1 MKKQLL
7 RSVLFCPGNR
17 EKVLLKSLTLPA
29 DCFVYD
35 LEDAVSPKE
44 KANARNIVNQF
55 ASTHL
60 SSLRASCVVRVNCP
74 RTTEWGSDD
83 LTAVAQLPAVDAIVL
98 PKVED
103 QSIIDQANEIIQKHR
118 PSELPPLPI
127 WTMIETPKGVLN
139 SYDIAKHPLVHCLVF
154 GSNDLTKELRAKH
167 TFSREPLLFSM
178 SQCILAARAE
188 RKRVLDGVHINLTDD
203 VGLAASCEQGRNLG
217 FDGKTLIHP
226 NQVLVANDAYSP
238 SSEEVQSAL
247 EIVAAWEA
255 ASTDGKGG
263 VISLNGKMIE
273 YLHVEQA
280 MIVISEAKEIGII

>member
-1 MKKQLL
+1 
-7 RSVLFCPGNR
+7 
-17 EKVLLKSLTLPA
+17 
-29 DCFVYD
+29 
-35 LEDAVSPKE
+35 
-44 KANARNIVNQF
+44 
-55 ASTHL
+55 
-60 SSLRASCVVRVNCP
+60 
-74 RTTEWGSDD
+74 
-83 LTAVAQLPAVDAIVL
+83 
-98 PKVED
+98 
-103 QSIIDQANEIIQKHR
+103 
-118 PSELPPLPI
+118 
-127 WTMIETPKGVLN
+127 
-139 SYDIAKHPLVHCLVF
+139 LVF